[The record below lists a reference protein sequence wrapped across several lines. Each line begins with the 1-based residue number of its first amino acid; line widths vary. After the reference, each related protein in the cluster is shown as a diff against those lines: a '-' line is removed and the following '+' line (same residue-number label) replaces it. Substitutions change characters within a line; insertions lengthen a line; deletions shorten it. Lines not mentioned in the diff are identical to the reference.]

1 MSEEQ
6 KRPSRKVLI
15 GVVTSKTGDKSV
27 KVTYFYKKPHPIF
40 GKEIKR
46 KTVIHAHDEKNEC
59 NVGDK
64 VEIME
69 TRPISKLKRFR
80 VVAVVQAAKI
90 VGEAAV

>member
-6 KRPSRKVLI
+6 TRSSRKVLI

-27 KVTYFYKKPHPIF
+27 KVTYFYKKPHPVF

-64 VEIME
+64 VELME
-69 TRPISKLKRFR
+69 TRPLSKFKRFR
-80 VVAVVQAAKI
+80 VVSIVEKAKI
-90 VGEAAV
+90 AGEAAV

>member
-6 KRPSRKVLI
+6 TRSSRKVLI

-27 KVTYFYKKPHPIF
+27 KVTYFYKKPHPVF

-64 VEIME
+64 VELME
-69 TRPISKLKRFR
+69 TRPLSKLKRFR
-80 VVAVVQAAKI
+80 VVSIVEKAKI
-90 VGEAAV
+90 AGEAAV